1 MVEDLLVQ
9 FWSRNCLYMF
19 TIFLSSKQWF
29 LFNSDGFT
37 FHTIGPW
44 IMIFFVTLFIPIFI
58 NQISTHN
65 WKKERGSTANF
76 VYNDALYALW
86 WFAISIVNNF
96 RWWLIAEKKSD
107 YLVSLALRLLHW
119 RHYYYIQPLENS
131 LDCFSP
137 LRVFWWC
144 FINFYTMKRY
154 INSFFP

>member
-29 LFNSDGFT
+29 LFNSYGFT

-96 RWWLIAEKKSD
+96 RWWLIAEKKIRSFSLLSTEAGSTRVCQCAKSLKMHSAQSSNH
-107 YLVSLALRLLHW
+107 YLGHKW
-119 RHYYYIQPLENS
+119 
-131 LDCFSP
+131 
-137 LRVFWWC
+137 
-144 FINFYTMKRY
+144 FI
-154 INSFFP
+154 S